1 MPPMRITPY
10 IEAVRDDLL
19 AVASV
24 GQREGEELIGRLA
37 SALESSLRLRLLEA
51 VTEAAQELSV
61 HINSGHVEVRLAG
74 SDPTLAFVEEVAEP
88 AAPVGDDL
96 SARITLRLPESL
108 KSRLDAAA
116 SVRLRAGRGRAHP
129 CHPQGARVAEDQDRG
144 FRSARGHRPRRVDPA
159 GALAQ

>member
-1 MPPMRITPY
+1 MRITPY

-51 VTEAAQELSV
+51 VTEAAQELSA
-61 HINSGHVEVRLAG
+61 HIQSGHVEVRLAG
-74 SDPTLAFVEEVAEP
+74 SDPTLAFVEEAAEP

-116 SVRLRAGRGRAHP
+116 SAEGVSVNTWLVQTISRSVESRPPRTPGRRLSGY
-129 CHPQGARVAEDQDRG
+129 AR
-144 FRSARGHRPRRVDPA
+144 S
-159 GALAQ
+159 

>member
-1 MPPMRITPY
+1 MRITPY

-51 VTEAAQELSV
+51 VTEAAQELST
-61 HINSGHVEVRLAG
+61 HIQSGHVEVRLAG
-74 SDPTLAFVEEVAEP
+74 SDPTLAFVEEAAEP

-116 SVRLRAGRGRAHP
+116 SAEGVSVNTWLVQAISRSVESRPPRTPGRRLSGY
-129 CHPQGARVAEDQDRG
+129 AR
-144 FRSARGHRPRRVDPA
+144 S
-159 GALAQ
+159 

>member
-1 MPPMRITPY
+1 MRITPY

-24 GQREGEELIGRLA
+24 GQRDGEELIGRLA

-51 VTEAAQELSV
+51 VTEAAQELSA
-61 HINSGHVEVRLAG
+61 HIQSGHVEVRLAG
-74 SDPTLAFVEEVAEP
+74 SDPTLAFVEEAAEP

-116 SVRLRAGRGRAHP
+116 SAEGVSVNTWLVQAISRSIESRPPRTPGRRLSGY
-129 CHPQGARVAEDQDRG
+129 AR
-144 FRSARGHRPRRVDPA
+144 S
-159 GALAQ
+159 

>member
-1 MPPMRITPY
+1 MRITPY
-10 IEAVRDDLL
+10 VEAVRDDLL

-37 SALESSLRLRLLEA
+37 AALESSLRLRLLEA
-51 VTEAAQELSV
+51 VTEAAQELSG
-61 HINSGHVEVRLAG
+61 HIHSGHVEVRLAG
-74 SDPTLAFVEEVAEP
+74 SDPTLAFVEVVAEP

-116 SVRLRAGRGRAHP
+116 SAEGVSVNTWLVQAVSRALESRPSRAAGRRLSGY
-129 CHPQGARVAEDQDRG
+129 AR
-144 FRSARGHRPRRVDPA
+144 S
-159 GALAQ
+159 

>member
-1 MPPMRITPY
+1 MRITPY

-51 VTEAAQELSV
+51 VTEAAQELSA
-61 HINSGHVEVRLAG
+61 HIDTGRVEVRLAG

-96 SARITLRLPESL
+96 SARITLRLPETL
-108 KSRLDAAA
+108 KSRVDAAA
-116 SVRLRAGRGRAHP
+116 SAEGVSVNTWLVQAISRSVESRPPRMPGRRLSGY
-129 CHPQGARVAEDQDRG
+129 AR
-144 FRSARGHRPRRVDPA
+144 S
-159 GALAQ
+159 